1 MQCRHRGHGGDGR
14 QAEEGG
20 PVETGVIIGPLAAR
34 DRSDQ
39 DAYLP
44 VHPVHRPQSSQHPL
58 AFDLDSAPR
67 AQLHR
72 PFRQHV
78 LRPDRCRGGV
88 RGAQLLAQLSG
99 VLLCRHEVQG
109 DGARPV
115 PESDG
120 KEECCVR

>member
-39 DAYLP
+39 DAHLP
-44 VHPVHRPQSSQHPL
+44 VHSVRRPQPSQHPP
-58 AFDLDSAPR
+58 AGDDGVCPR
-67 AQLHR
+67 PQLHR
-72 PFRQHV
+72 PFFTPLLPHDQ
-78 LRPDRCRGGV
+78 CRGGV
-88 RGAQLLAQLSG
+88 HSAQLFAQLPG

-115 PESDG
+115 SESDD
-120 KEECCVR
+120 KEEGCVP